1 MIVNTLLKPMTDLDP
16 SLFIKVEKI
25 AKTVID
31 SLKKKGYVVPSLLS
45 NNRVNFDGFIV
56 GRDREGYYY
65 ITNPRKDLL
74 IDKINLPQ
82 TAAVIANNLAL
93 GRNNIE
99 NLLDQDKYF
108 GFRDFDTLIF
118 KRAMDRNKQ
127 DIDQFAYWQT
137 RYNIA
142 RQQAKSHKITIVNS
156 FEKLRS
162 LR

>member
-1 MIVNTLLKPMTDLDP
+1 MIDLDP

-31 SLKKKGYVVPSLLS
+31 SLKKKGYVVPSSLS
-45 NNRVNFDGFIV
+45 NNRVNFDGYIV
-56 GRDREGYYY
+56 GRDREGFYY
-65 ITNPRKDLL
+65 ISNPRKDIL

-82 TAAVIANNLAL
+82 TAAVVANNLAL

-118 KRAMDRNKQ
+118 KRAMDRNTQ

-137 RYNIA
+137 RYNDA
-142 RQQAKSHKITIVNS
+142 KYQAKSHRSTIVNS

>member
-1 MIVNTLLKPMTDLDP
+1 MTDLDP
-16 SLFIKVEKI
+16 ALFNKVERV
-25 AKTVID
+25 AKTVLD
-31 SLKKKGYVVPSLLS
+31 SLKKKGYVVPSSMS
-45 NNRVNFDGFIV
+45 NNRVNFDGYIV

-65 ITNPRKDLL
+65 ISNPDRDLL

-93 GRNNIE
+93 GRSNIE

-118 KRAMDRNKQ
+118 KRAMDRNKR
-127 DIDQFAYWQT
+127 DVDQYAYWQT
-137 RYNIA
+137 RYNTA

>member
-1 MIVNTLLKPMTDLDP
+1 MIDLDP

-31 SLKKKGYVVPSLLS
+31 SLKKKGYVVPSSLS
-45 NNRVNFDGFIV
+45 NNRVNFDGYIV
-56 GRDREGYYY
+56 GRDREGFYY
-65 ITNPRKDLL
+65 ISNPRKDTL

-82 TAAVIANNLAL
+82 TAAVVANNLAL
-93 GRNNIE
+93 GKSAVDS
-99 NLLDQDKYF
+99 LLVQDKYF
-108 GFRDFDTLIF
+108 GYKDFDQAVF

-137 RYNIA
+137 RYNDA
-142 RQQAKSHKITIVNS
+142 KHQAKSHRSAIVNS

>member
-1 MIVNTLLKPMTDLDP
+1 MTELDP
-16 SLFIKVEKI
+16 ALFNKVERV

-31 SLKKKGYVVPSLLS
+31 SLKKKGYVVPSSMS
-45 NNRVNFDGFIV
+45 NNRVNFDGYIV

-65 ITNPRKDLL
+65 ISNSNRDML

-82 TAAVIANNLAL
+82 TAAVVANNLAL

-127 DIDQFAYWQT
+127 DIDQYAYWQT
-137 RYNIA
+137 RYNTA
-142 RQQAKSHKITIVNS
+142 RQQAKSHKIAIVNS

>member
-1 MIVNTLLKPMTDLDP
+1 MIDLDS

-31 SLKKKGYVVPSLLS
+31 SLKKKGYVVPSSLS
-45 NNRVNFDGFIV
+45 NNRVNFDGYIV

-65 ITNPRKDLL
+65 ITNPDRDLL

-82 TAAVIANNLAL
+82 TAALVANNLAL
-93 GRNNIE
+93 GRSNVE
-99 NLLDQDKYF
+99 HLLDQDKYF
-108 GFRDFDTLIF
+108 GYKDFDQAIF
-118 KRAMDRNKQ
+118 KRAMDRSKQ
-127 DIDQFAYWQT
+127 NIDQFTYWQT
-137 RYNIA
+137 RHNDA
-142 RQQAKSHKITIVNS
+142 KHQAKSHRSAIVNS